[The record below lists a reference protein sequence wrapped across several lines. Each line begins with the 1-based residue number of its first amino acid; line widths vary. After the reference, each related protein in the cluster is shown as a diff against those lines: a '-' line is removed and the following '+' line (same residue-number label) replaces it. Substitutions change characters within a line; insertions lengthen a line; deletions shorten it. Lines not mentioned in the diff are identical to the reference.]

1 MSKDCEIVE
10 FGGGLKLSQLQTFG
24 KMDRGPK
31 LGFGNVDKAGVDK
44 AGGHLTDWGGRSN
57 GASGG
62 GNLRLSGASAARLE
76 N

>member
-44 AGGHLTDWGGRSN
+44 DKAGGHLTDWGVGQMEPR
-57 GASGG
+57 AGG
-62 GNLRLSGASAARLE
+62 ICG
-76 N
+76 

>member
-44 AGGHLTDWGGRSN
+44 DKAGGHLTDWGIGQMEPR
-57 GASGG
+57 
-62 GNLRLSGASAARLE
+62 ARE
-76 N
+76 ICG